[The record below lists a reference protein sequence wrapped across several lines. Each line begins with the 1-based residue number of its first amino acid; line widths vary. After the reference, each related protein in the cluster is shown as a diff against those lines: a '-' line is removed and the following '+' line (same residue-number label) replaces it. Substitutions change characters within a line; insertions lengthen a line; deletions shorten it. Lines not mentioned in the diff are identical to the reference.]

1 MFDFTKKFKVLLRC
15 LPWLSA
21 DYVMSSKNT
30 TVSSGTTYYKSGTLT
45 LPKKGVYL
53 VLNGVD
59 ATVSAP
65 ASYLLAAVTDS
76 ANYGASNVNVIIS
89 SAGFSTMANGGAV
102 SGWALVEALADNA
115 VIVSLSY
122 KYYSGSYTHRN
133 KLLAIRLPELSGGY
147 SVIWFGGG
155 VYAKLAKMLD
165 GYRQFCKKHQDYD
178 FGEAEQEMD
187 KDRRKLGNHILRCE
201 QVQRITVNNGI
212 WRSVHQDADS
222 CGDIIDQCESA
233 VCWNVQFFRNLRKCE
248 YNIRCGIKTAKRIY
262 GDIAALRQIVPRG
275 CCHD

>member
-45 LPKKGVYL
+45 LPKKGLYL

-59 ATVSAP
+59 SSVSAP
-65 ASYLLAAVTDS
+65 NSYLLAAVNGSSD
-76 ANYGASNVNVIIS
+76 YGASNINVIMAM
-89 SAGFSTMANGGAV
+89 AGFSTMANGGAV
-102 SGWALVEALADNA
+102 TGWALVEALADNA
-115 VIVSLSY
+115 VIASSSY

-155 VYAKLAKMLD
+155 VYA
-165 GYRQFCKKHQDYD
+165 
-178 FGEAEQEMD
+178 
-187 KDRRKLGNHILRCE
+187 
-201 QVQRITVNNGI
+201 
-212 WRSVHQDADS
+212 
-222 CGDIIDQCESA
+222 
-233 VCWNVQFFRNLRKCE
+233 
-248 YNIRCGIKTAKRIY
+248 
-262 GDIAALRQIVPRG
+262 
-275 CCHD
+275 